1 MKTIN
6 MWLESPKKAGQIE
19 LTEDEITYNLEDF
32 LNDLIN
38 GGFDTFK
45 LYSGVTNSGPI
56 GLIAEVKNGDI
67 LEMDIDEYSQ
77 IIGEDLDIEDLYN
90 DESDSWAV
98 FDLDENTGDE
108 NSNYFETENKARK
121 EYDKL
126 VNKYYS
132 NEDALHTII
141 LLHNGETI
149 DKFNYEDTSI
159 KDACKDT
166 DDVFINDNDY
176 DKTQVKAYKMLI
188 GPKKPFA
195 VIYAYNQGKGKVLL
209 NPPLIKKSNEEVQ
222 DFLNGFRRGREGT
235 KVTVDVFYAS
245 QIRSIKESLISREL
259 IKDNTTDSVKTND
272 GKVIDYYNKLD
283 KYFKSKYPGME
294 WEMERVGYARV
305 YDPKTMKIIKSG
317 IPISSILLL
326 SKDSINDSKGY
337 DIMQLCRKNDW
348 YTRGTREEYDHL
360 LYGVDDGLSAEE
372 AAKDIFYHS
381 RQGVKYSDVL
391 TEVKKI
397 IKDSVKDAKVSG
409 VDDWIIEE
417 AREIVMSGYDDK
429 EDLLDKIQ
437 DLSEDLTPRN
447 VLDIYKYLKH
457 TMRGIDSVGNRKYNR
472 YCGQLVTDSLKD
484 VDSNLKTGKS
494 YFKELRTL
502 FRQYLGTDENYGDKW
517 IKKDNNSVIDMY
529 SWVEKQEPAEDYKK
543 NPKKTL
549 KLEQQQ
555 FENIIDDICAELGC
569 SWERGYEGTSSGS
582 SSWFHDATDLNNNK
596 EYDDYCIADYR
607 IILPEGITKWEKGND
622 STEVNLMLT
631 KDSKKVKDTYSY
643 EELKKMYTGKQHE
656 GKDIYKVNGKYSF
669 NPNTNSDRFETEED
683 LINSTKTKWQPGDET
698 VLKINTPE
706 YRYMRDVV
714 NKLNELAAPGYTYR
728 LDDVYLDAGQ
738 DWVWTTIVQDGG
750 WASVQ
755 ILNPKQW
762 LDIVNGKPTDEVVKE
777 IRSGEYFH
785 EE

>member
-90 DESDSWAV
+90 DESDSWTV
-98 FDLDENTGDE
+98 IDLNENTGDE
-108 NSNYFETENKARK
+108 NSNYFETENEARK
-121 EYDKL
+121 EYDRL

-149 DKFNYEDTSI
+149 DKFNYEDTTI

-176 DKTQVKAYKMLI
+176 DKAQVKAYKMLV

-195 VIYAYNQGKGKVLL
+195 VIYAYNQGKGKILL

-235 KVTVDVFYAS
+235 KVTADVFYAS
-245 QIRSIKESLISREL
+245 QIRDIKESLISRGL
-259 IKDNTTDSVKTND
+259 IKDTTNKDSAETVK
-272 GKVIDYYNKLD
+272 DYYNKLD
-283 KYFKSKYPGME
+283 KYFKSKYPEME

-317 IPISSILLL
+317 IPVSSILLQ
-326 SKDSINDSKGY
+326 S
-337 DIMQLCRKNDW
+337 
-348 YTRGTREEYDHL
+348 
-360 LYGVDDGLSAEE
+360 
-372 AAKDIFYHS
+372 
-381 RQGVKYSDVL
+381 
-391 TEVKKI
+391 
-397 IKDSVKDAKVSG
+397 KDSVKDAKVPD
-409 VDDWIIEE
+409 VDDWVIEE
-417 AREIVMSGYDDK
+417 ARKIVMSGYDDK

-714 NKLNELAAPGYTYR
+714 KKLNELAAPGYTYR